1 MAIKNLLENT
11 LKEEEINE
19 IIKMYQNNISLRQ
32 IAEKTHHSRA
42 ALSQML
48 EHLGIKKTKGNH
60 YRKYFFDFNY
70 FEKIDDEK
78 KAYWLGFLYADGNIV
93 KQDNR
98 GYGEQEFKISVA
110 KRDEEIL
117 EKYKEDLKST
127 YPLRYDESSH
137 KQNPK
142 NQIQVIC
149 SYRSQ
154 KTVEDLKKLGCV
166 ENKSLILTF
175 PNEQQVPNEFIY
187 DFIRGY
193 FDGDGSITSYQGKYN
208 INIVG
213 TKDFISKLATYFEGG
228 SVYQDKRKE
237 NSWYYN
243 LGGNHQVLKFYHLLY
258 DNSTRYLKRK
268 YDKFQPLINKYE
280 EIQGI

>member
-19 IIKMYQNNISLRQ
+19 IIEMYQNNISLRQ
-32 IAEKTHHSRA
+32 IAEKTYHSRA

-48 EHLGIKKTKGNH
+48 ENLGIKKTKGNH

-98 GYGEQEFKISVA
+98 GYGEQEFKISVT

-175 PNEQQVPNEFIY
+175 PNEHQVRNEFIY

-243 LGGNHQVLKFYHLLY
+243 LGGNYQVLKFYHLLY
-258 DNSTRYLKRK
+258 DNSKRYLKRK